1 MKKLSML
8 FILVG
13 ALVISFPYLQEKWD
27 DWQQARVMSRLEQE
41 LATPKKTAASPQN
54 LQSGLSK
61 LNSSFTEGAEEAN
74 HSGSEASQLLDS
86 TQDAIGLISIDKID
100 VRLPIL
106 EDATVQNM
114 KVAATHLV
122 ETSPIG
128 SEGNAAIAAHRAHK
142 KGRLFNR
149 LGELEIGDDIQVTL
163 AGGTTINYKVD
174 RITVVEPTDLSV
186 LEDPKL
192 GQVLTLITCDPLIN
206 PTHRLIVR
214 AVAAPS
220 SASHT

>member
-1 MKKLSML
+1 ML

-13 ALVISFPYLQEKWD
+13 ALVISFPYLQEKWN

-41 LATPKKTAASPQN
+41 LAAPKKTAASPQN

-74 HSGSEASQLLDS
+74 SGSETSQLLDS
-86 TQDAIGLISIDKID
+86 TPDAIGLISIDKID

-214 AVAAPS
+214 AVATPS